1 MKEYNYTGM
10 KEYNYTGMKE
20 YIIAILLIGGFIFL
34 QMFDLELLTEINLNR
49 NRDLDHLFLM
59 ITNLTGPVTYG
70 VPVLLLG
77 MSMVKRYRL
86 NRGKAVY
93 IGATVLFAAIV
104 TNILKYSIDRTRPFI
119 VFPFLEKLAAAG
131 SPSFP
136 SGHTSDAF
144 ALATSLSIVYP
155 RWPVIIFSY
164 TWAIMVGY
172 SRMSLGVHYPT
183 DVLAGAVVGI
193 GSAYLCS
200 WFQKKLEEKRKRRS
214 EHITNE
220 SRSHK

>member
-1 MKEYNYTGM
+1 MKEYVKGYI
-10 KEYNYTGMKE
+10 KEYM
-20 YIIAILLIGGFIFL
+20 IAVLLLGGFIIL
-34 QMFDLELLTEINLNR
+34 QIFDLELLTEINLNR
-49 NRDLDHLFLM
+49 NRDLDQLFLM

-70 VPVLLLG
+70 VPALLLG
-77 MSMVKRYRL
+77 INIAKRYRF
-86 NRGKAVY
+86 NREKALY
-93 IGATVLFAAIV
+93 IGTTVLFAAIV

-119 VFPFLEKLAAAG
+119 IFPFLEKLAGAG

-144 ALATSLSIVYP
+144 ALATSLSLAYP

-200 WFQKKLEEKRKRRS
+200 WVQKRWKEKRKRRS
-214 EHITNE
+214 EHITNK
-220 SRSHK
+220 SDSHR